1 MRRKAMKDPV
11 MFTLRLEEE
20 LHDKIVKEAEEKGVS
35 VSAVVRWA
43 VVSYLEKG
51 KKDEKHEAKEIQR
64 GQGPNRV

>member
-51 KKDEKHEAKEIQR
+51 KKDEKH
-64 GQGPNRV
+64 